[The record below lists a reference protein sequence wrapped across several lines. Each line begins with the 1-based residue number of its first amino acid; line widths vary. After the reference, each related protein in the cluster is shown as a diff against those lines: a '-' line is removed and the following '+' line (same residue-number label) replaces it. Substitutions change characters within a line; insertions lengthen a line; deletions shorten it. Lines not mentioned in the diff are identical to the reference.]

1 MPQETFEHPC
11 ASTGTIWTLAGGVQ
25 GMRIPNE
32 EIRAKKGLY
41 HKLTQPQGDC
51 LYLCFIGFLQSEE
64 AGAQA
69 AHLERMQRFAVDSAN
84 LFDGAVWD
92 AIVQDWKTLNVKNPG
107 PYPVQAVQPLRR
119 IVAAFLEQ
127 HFDYYWNNGNE
138 FDRTRPSFFKKASP
152 VKEDF
157 RVVMRQ
163 ELKELSA
170 HFVTWHPETGQVI
183 DQNDTDAARSAYCRM
198 IQMQYP
204 NGEPIKQ
211 REMNAAQLGAVAGEG
226 ASPYE
231 NALNFGDQLEVH
243 VAAQLFGVDI
253 NIFVWLQS
261 DETPTWEDGRL
272 QTSVSAKRKSTSGD
286 SKNTPWCLMNKN
298 GMHYDYFE
306 TSKTAGY
313 VPRGGAGSFV
323 GGDNSDGTKKTKPKV
338 RKRDAENLHDA
349 EEDEDLKMAIALS
362 LEKNPEEFQDEFDD
376 AMEAEEYKM
385 AMALSLADAEMTED
399 AQLRDAVVQFRQTW
413 RARLGQALNR
423 KEDVRIEDAAIEN
436 EMNARRADAS
446 NGKGTAVQWAILRLL
461 AIQSFGHSDYNLSE
475 LTAAF
480 EVVLQM
486 RLEENEHDP
495 HIAALAVEQHM
506 HENNT

>member
-1 MPQETFEHPC
+1 MPQGTFEHPC
-11 ASTGTIWTLAGGVQ
+11 ASTGTIWTLAGGVE
-25 GMRIPNE
+25 GVRIPNE
-32 EIRAKKGLY
+32 EARAKKGMY
-41 HKLTQPQGDC
+41 HRVTQPQGDC
-51 LYLCFIGFLQSEE
+51 LYLCFIGLLQSEK
-64 AGAQA
+64 AKAQA
-69 AHLERMQRFAVDSAN
+69 AHLESIRRFAVDSAN
-84 LFDGAVWD
+84 LFDGAVWGT
-92 AIVQDWKTLNVKNPG
+92 IVQDWKTLNVKHPG

-119 IVAAFLEQ
+119 IVATFLEQ
-127 HFDYYWNNGNE
+127 HFEYYWNGGDE
-138 FDRTRPSFFKKASP
+138 FDSDPPGFFKKASP

-170 HFVTWHPETGQVI
+170 HFATWHPETGQVI
-183 DQNDTDAARSAYCRM
+183 DQNDTEAARSAYCRM

-204 NGEPIKQ
+204 NGEPIQQ
-211 REMNAAQLGAVAGEG
+211 REMNATQLGAVAGEG
-226 ASPYE
+226 VVPYE
-231 NALNFGDQLEVH
+231 NVLNFGDQLEVH

-253 NIFVWLQS
+253 NIFVWLQG

-272 QTSVSAKRKSTSGD
+272 QTSVVAKDKSAPGSLNS
-286 SKNTPWCLMNKN
+286 TPWLLMNKN

-313 VPRGGAGSFV
+313 VPRGGAG
-323 GGDNSDGTKKTKPKV
+323 GDNSDGTKKTPKV
-338 RKRDAENLHDA
+338 RKRAAENLHDA

-362 LEKNPEEFQDEFDD
+362 LGKNPAGFKEVFDD

-385 AMALSLADAEMTED
+385 AMALSLAGAEMTED

-436 EMNARRADAS
+436 EMKARVADAS

-461 AIQSFGHSDYNLSE
+461 AIQSFVQSDYE
-475 LTAAF
+475 LPALTKAF
-480 EVVLQM
+480 EVFLEM
-486 RLEENEHDP
+486 RLEENENDP
-495 HIAALAVEQHM
+495 HIAALAVQQHM
-506 HENNT
+506 HENNP